1 MQKRDLKR
9 CKSLSFFKCRQFF
22 CLLAAFLLCA
32 ELSARSG
39 MLWGE
44 KKLRVAKTQW
54 FDIIYP
60 ERCQESASILYEKAD
75 TVYEEVTAQYGLTPS
90 FRIPVV
96 ITPAVEQFNAFWT
109 AVPYNHI
116 AIYDTAC
123 SGCSELAVFSETLLS
138 TFRHELTHAVT
149 YNMKNGFWRGVGKI
163 FGDCV
168 TPGMFAVTTGMAEG
182 ATLTSESAAGEGRLN
197 DEYAKHYVK
206 QAKIEDKFPSY
217 HDVSGAS
224 DGRPSGAPY
233 FFNGAFH
240 QWLQNEYGMEAYADF
255 WYRIVNGKNLTV
267 SGAFKKAFGVKLKTA
282 WYDFETHYQVPDIP
296 DDPVRAGLAQ
306 DFFQPDSSAYSQL
319 NDSGSLYNSLTSA
332 GGRLVWMDLLGG
344 RVFAADAGAG
354 TVTDDNNEAPVFH
367 HVFSQRGLSS
377 VRLSND
383 GRFLAVNYISINSPT
398 EKARIKI
405 YDFSNKS
412 FYSVN
417 EKGLREGL
425 VIQAGDST
433 YLLAQKYLS
442 QHYSLALFRLE
453 FNPDSSRITGSTKVS
468 EQILQAETNPYAFT
482 ALKDG
487 RFAWLKKT
495 GLNYSLCISSVSSV
509 EGNLIEETEEFA
521 FPQGM
526 VVRSLSYSD
535 QGPAEN
541 GALYFSYAQK
551 STMPRLGRF
560 VLSESKLYLTN
571 NDFSGGVFEPVCWND
586 RLVYIGE
593 FLQQNRILS
602 LKETS
607 LQWESASISRK
618 KSPESA
624 IQISLEADVDSEPQT
639 QSQFQSKL
647 ESKPYN
653 PFPYFAH
660 GIFIPVSSYKSEYFG
675 PNAAYSSTLNNFYIG
690 ATYLTSNPWSNGSSD
705 LITLTCG
712 WNTVSNSF
720 GIDLILNKG
729 TSTSLFNT
737 QTELKTEFDA
747 KGWKQSGVISTISS
761 GFEVGRLSTIL
772 ISNTAKAHI
781 GRQDSQLAIPAGD
794 NGFYSSINFW
804 EPSKIG
810 ITAPKD
816 DTNYFTVSDVITAQF
831 STIRRAGP
839 GRFEKAGFAVLAGY
853 GRRYDASLDTPSKP
867 IINTS
872 ALTAALRICIP
883 RILPIESNYGFTYN
897 LPLRLN
903 FKLLPSSSIRGYAYI
918 PDPKLS
924 LGYAV
929 FDATCEVTAFSME
942 IQKAI
947 PGITA
952 FYLNDFYVDL
962 GYAATGTAGSASRN
976 GFQTAFLGDYFKA
989 IGDGRGYFLDSLYL
1003 RAGLEFTPNIGLLA
1017 NSNYKMGFYLL
1028 YSFTFNSQRPL
1039 AFHERQKLSLGLDM
1053 SF

>member
-1 MQKRDLKR
+1 MQKRDLKK
-9 CKSLSFFKCRQFF
+9 CKSRSLFTCRQIF

-44 KKLRVAKTQW
+44 KTLRVAKTQW

-90 FRIPVV
+90 FRMPVV

-123 SGCSELAVFSETLLS
+123 SGSSELAVFSETLLS

-149 YNMKNGFWRGVGKI
+149 YNMKNGFWRGVGKV

-217 HDVSGAS
+217 HDLSGAS

-267 SGAFKKAFGVKLKTA
+267 SGAFKKAFGEKLKTV
-282 WYDFETHYQVPDIP
+282 WHDFETHYQVPDIP

-306 DFFQPDSSAYSQL
+306 DFFQPESTSYSQL
-319 NDSGSLYNSLTSA
+319 NDSGSLYDSLTSA
-332 GGRLVWMDLLGG
+332 GGRLVWMDRLGG
-344 RVFAADAGAG
+344 RVFAADAGAV

-412 FYSVN
+412 FYLVK

-433 YLLAQKYLS
+433 YLLAQKYLD
-442 QHYSLALFRLE
+442 QHYSLVAFRLE
-453 FNPDSSRITGSTKVS
+453 FSLDGSRITGSTKVS

-487 RFAWLKKT
+487 RFAWIKKA

-509 EGNLIEETEEFA
+509 EGILIEETKEFA

-526 VVRSLSYSD
+526 VVRSLSYSE
-535 QGPAEN
+535 QGAAEN
-541 GALYFSYAQK
+541 EGLYFSYAQK

-560 VLSESKLYLTN
+560 DLSESKLYLTN
-571 NDFSGGVFEPVCWND
+571 NDFSGGLFEPVYWND

-593 FLQQNRILS
+593 FLQLNRILS

-607 LQWESASISRK
+607 LQWESAPASRK
-618 KSPESA
+618 KSPEA
-624 IQISLEADVDSEPQT
+624 AATISLEANVEPEPQP
-639 QSQFQSKL
+639 QSKL

-653 PFPYFAH
+653 PFPYLAH
-660 GIFIPVSSYKSEYFG
+660 GIFIPVSYYRSEYFG
-675 PNAAYSSTLNNFYIG
+675 PNAAYSSNLCNSYIG
-690 ATYLTSNPWSNGSSD
+690 AIYVTSNPWSNGSSD

-712 WNTVSNSF
+712 WNTLANSF
-720 GIDLILNKG
+720 GIDMILNKG
-729 TSTSLFNT
+729 TATSLFNT
-737 QTELKTEFDA
+737 ETELKTEFDA

-761 GFEVGRLSTIL
+761 GFELGRVSTIL
-772 ISNTAKAHI
+772 ISNTAKTHI

-839 GRFEKAGFAVLAGY
+839 GRFEKAGFALLAGY
-853 GRRYDASLDTPSKP
+853 GRRYDAALNTASQP
-867 IINTS
+867 IVNTS
-872 ALTAALRICIP
+872 ALTAALKICIP

-929 FDATCEVTAFSME
+929 FDASCEVTAFSME

-952 FYLNDFYVDL
+952 FYLNDFYIDL
-962 GYAATGTAGSASRN
+962 GYAATGTAGDASRN
-976 GFQTAFLGDYFKA
+976 GFQTAYLGDYFKA

-1039 AFHERQKLSLGLDM
+1039 TFQERQKFSLGLDM

>member
-9 CKSLSFFKCRQFF
+9 CNSRGIFTCRQIV
-22 CLLAAFLLCA
+22 CLLVSFLLCA

-90 FRIPVV
+90 FRMPVV
-96 ITPAVEQFNAFWT
+96 ITPAVEHFNAFWT

-123 SGCSELAVFSETLLS
+123 SGSSELAVFSETLLS

-149 YNMKNGFWRGVGKI
+149 YNMKNGFWRGVGKF

-267 SGAFKKAFGVKLKTA
+267 SGAFKKAFGEKLKNA
-282 WYDFETHYQVPDIP
+282 WHDFETHYQVPDIP

-306 DFFQPDSSAYSQL
+306 DFFQPEFTSYSQL
-319 NDSGSLYNSLTSA
+319 NDSGSLYDSLTSA
-332 GGRLVWMDLLGG
+332 GGRLVWMDRLGG
-344 RVFAADAGAG
+344 RVFVAEAGDG
-354 TVTDDNNEAPVFH
+354 TGADDNNTAPVFH

-412 FYSVN
+412 FYLVK

-425 VIQAGDST
+425 IVQAGDST
-433 YLLAQKYLS
+433 YLLAQKYLDL
-442 QHYSLALFRLE
+442 HYSLVAFRLE
-453 FNPDSSRITGSTKVS
+453 FSPDGSRITGSTKVS

-487 RFAWLKKT
+487 RFAWIKKA
-495 GLNYSLCISSVSSV
+495 GLNYSLCISRVSSV

-526 VVRSLSYSD
+526 VVRSLSYSEH
-535 QGPAEN
+535 GAAEN
-541 GALYFSYAQK
+541 EGLYFSYAQK

-560 VLSESKLYLTN
+560 DLGQAKLYLTN
-571 NDFSGGVFEPVCWND
+571 NDFSGGIFEPVYWND

-607 LQWESASISRK
+607 LQWESAPASR
-618 KSPESA
+618 
-624 IQISLEADVDSEPQT
+624 LEANVEPEPQAQP
-639 QSQFQSKL
+639 QSQSKL

-653 PFPYFAH
+653 PFPYLAH
-660 GIFIPVSSYKSEYFG
+660 GIFIPVSYYRSEYFG
-675 PNAAYSSTLNNFYIG
+675 PNAAYSSNFCNSYIG
-690 ATYLTSNPWSNGSSD
+690 AIYVTSNPWSNGSSD

-712 WNTVSNSF
+712 WNTLANSF
-720 GIDLILNKG
+720 GIDMILNKG
-729 TSTSLFNT
+729 TATSLFNT
-737 QTELKTEFDA
+737 ETELKTEFDA

-761 GFEVGRLSTIL
+761 GFELGRVSTIL
-772 ISNTAKAHI
+772 ISNVAKAHI
-781 GRQDSQLAIPAGD
+781 GRQDTQLVIANGD

-839 GRFEKAGFAVLAGY
+839 GRFEKVGFAVLAGY
-853 GRRYDASLDTPSKP
+853 GRRYDAALNTASQP
-867 IINTS
+867 IVNTS
-872 ALTAALRICIP
+872 ALTAALKICIP
-883 RILPIESNYGFTYN
+883 HLLPIESNYGFTYN

-918 PDPKLS
+918 PDPLLS

-929 FDATCEVTAFSME
+929 FDASCEVTAFSME

-952 FYLNDFYVDL
+952 FYLNDFYIDL
-962 GYAATGTAGSASRN
+962 GYAATGTAGDASRN
-976 GFQTAFLGDYFKA
+976 GFQTAYLGDYFKA